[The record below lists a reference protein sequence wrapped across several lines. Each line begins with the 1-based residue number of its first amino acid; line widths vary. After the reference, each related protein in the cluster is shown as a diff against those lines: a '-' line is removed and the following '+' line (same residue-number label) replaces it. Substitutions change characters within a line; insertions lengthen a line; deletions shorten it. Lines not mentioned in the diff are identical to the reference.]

1 MKESINVLW
10 FKRDLRLSDH
20 QPLSNVLKE
29 SEKTLALY
37 IFEPII
43 ENNYDFDIKH
53 WQFVY
58 QSLIEIKKSISV
70 HLFYGNAQDVF
81 NDIQRVYS
89 IKSVF
94 SHEESG
100 VDITFKRDLNLK
112 MYFSN
117 QNIKWREYQ
126 SNGVIRGLRNRKSW
140 ETRWH
145 SFMQTPIDLIK
156 INEEKF
162 IEKFSSKLLL
172 TSELEERVSAALPIE
187 AGESKADERLNE
199 FLNDKVDEYFKNISY
214 PEASR
219 YHCSLLSAHI
229 SWGNISIRQIYQSC
243 LAKRVEIKNK
253 RSLDQYMARI
263 KWHCHFIQKFE
274 MECDMEFE
282 NLNPAFNSIRQ
293 KKNKKLIQA
302 WKSGQ
307 TGYPLID
314 AAMRCVEE
322 TGYLNF
328 RMRACVVS
336 FFTHLLWQPWQEGAR
351 HLARCFL
358 DYEPGIHFPQF
369 QMQAGTTGINTVR
382 IYNPV
387 KQSLEKD
394 KKAFFIKRWVPE
406 LRNLPESFIHC
417 PWEMTEM
424 EQTMY
429 NFEYGVDYPMR
440 VIDHEKAAKFAKDK
454 IWSIKNAPATKN
466 LSRSILNKHTNPRN
480 RYSRR

>member
-37 IFEPII
+37 VFEPII

-70 HLFYGNAQDVF
+70 HLFYGEAQDVF

-126 SNGVIRGLRNRKSW
+126 SNGVIRGLRNRRSW
-140 ETRWH
+140 ETRWR

-172 TSELEERVSAALPIE
+172 TSELEERVSVALPIE
-187 AGESKADERLNE
+187 AGESKADKRLNE

-219 YHCSLLSAHI
+219 YHCSLLSAYI

-243 LAKRVEIKNK
+243 LAKRVKIKNK